1 MAQAWLSGGED
12 RARGDMIRAED
23 SEGDDAAATVR
34 THSGLG
40 P

>member
-1 MAQAWLSGGED
+1 MTPTWLSGSKD
-12 RARGDMIRAED
+12 SARGDMIRAED
-23 SEGDDAAATVR
+23 SDGDDVAATVR